1 MSTSILPD
9 DSVVVRLP
17 DRTVHVD
24 ASEHWVRVR
33 ATHARQP
40 LGGAVL
46 AVYDFSQ
53 IRRLRIVPRAQGGVG
68 LTLMLRHGED
78 LPLGVSPSSDVA
90 MLTGRAVADIC
101 RCQLDAGHG
110 VSVLAESSSQG
121 SDPDTFKEVL
131 QSSGAVVPLDGP
143 QAPASAPAPV
153 EDPDRITDEQPV
165 PRTAP
170 ARAASLYRVTRELTR
185 EEVDRE
191 LATAD
196 PAPAPV
202 SAEPA
207 AAGVFGE
214 LLRQSQL
221 ASALD
226 PNALQASLEPA
237 PAAAPNGDL
246 PEDQKP
252 TRVGITAL
260 GGRPEA
266 VAELLNL
273 AAEHLPLAL
282 VELPDAAEV
291 RARSR
296 IRRPQAELP

>member
-110 VSVLAESSSQG
+110 VSVLAESTVQG
-121 SDPDTFKEVL
+121 SDPDTFKEAL
-131 QSSGAVVPLDGP
+131 TSSGAVVPLGGP
-143 QAPASAPAPV
+143 PAPAVAH
-153 EDPDRITDEQPV
+153 DPDRITDEQPV
-165 PRTAP
+165 PRRAP

-191 LATAD
+191 LA
-196 PAPAPV
+196 
-202 SAEPA
+202 
-207 AAGVFGE
+207 G
-214 LLRQSQL
+214 
-221 ASALD
+221 
-226 PNALQASLEPA
+226 
-237 PAAAPNGDL
+237 
-246 PEDQKP
+246 
-252 TRVGITAL
+252 
-260 GGRPEA
+260 A
-266 VAELLNL
+266 V
-273 AAEHLPLAL
+273 EHRAL
-282 VELPDAAEV
+282 VFFL
-291 RARSR
+291 ARDR
-296 IRRPQAELP
+296 QQHVGAGRE